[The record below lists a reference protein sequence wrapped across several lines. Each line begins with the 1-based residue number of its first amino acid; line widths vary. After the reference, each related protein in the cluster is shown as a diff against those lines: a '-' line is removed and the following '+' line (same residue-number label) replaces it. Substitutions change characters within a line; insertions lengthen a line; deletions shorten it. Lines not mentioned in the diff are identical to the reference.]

1 MTDRPTHAVT
11 IALCEPLPPDVAVG
25 SNVRARVAVSCAAG
39 CDLGA
44 LTLTVTAP
52 DGTTTYALGPR
63 EGAVHVTDIII
74 TAPAEVGEHHWQIA
88 TMMHKADD
96 LVHIAGSLDVTI
108 TARPHRTSL
117 AVWAIPDVAVIGE
130 AFTVKAGVKCADGC
144 ALHGQRIDIVDA
156 DGKAVTSGQ
165 AGDTPWSGTAA
176 LYWADLA
183 VPAPPDPG
191 MLTLSAQV
199 EAQASALAHDGAASA
214 FTLAVVRPPEH
225 TLTMTVTVT
234 ESATPVANADVR
246 LGPYRA
252 TTRPSGQAELRVAG
266 GTYELHVW
274 KAGYEIPSRA
284 LDIRADVSV
293 EIEAVTVP
301 EEDPDARWKM

>member
-1 MTDRPTHAVT
+1 
-11 IALCEPLPPDVAVG
+11 LCEPLPPDVAVG

-39 CDLGA
+39 CDLGG
-44 LTLTVTAP
+44 LTLTVTAA

-108 TARPHRTSL
+108 TARPHRTSV
-117 AVWAIPDVAVIGE
+117 AVWAVPDVAVRGE
-130 AFTVKAGVKCADGC
+130 PFGVKAGVKCADGC
-144 ALHGQRIDIVDA
+144 ALQGQRIDIVDA
-156 DGKAVTSGQ
+156 DGKVMTSAQ
-165 AGDTPWSGTAA
+165 AGATPWSGTAA

-183 VPAPPDPG
+183 VPAPADTG
-191 MLTLSAQV
+191 MLTLAARV
-199 EAQASALAHDGAASA
+199 EAQAGAEAPALAHDGAALP
-214 FTLAVVRPPEH
+214 FTVVVVKPPEH
-225 TLTMTVTVT
+225 TLTVIVTAK
-234 ESATPVANADVR
+234 ESATPVANAEVR
-246 LGPYRA
+246 LGPYR
-252 TTRPSGQAELRVAG
+252 TTTGPSGQAELRIAG
-266 GTYELHVW
+266 GAYELHVW
-274 KAGYEIPSRA
+274 KAGYEMPTRT